1 MTTAQGGGRLK
12 LTSALLLALPPLA
25 AVFFAFALPYAAALA
40 AGLGGS
46 AADYSALRNPALLRL
61 TAFTARQAALSVL
74 LSLAL
79 GLPGAWFI
87 GSGKL
92 RPSSPAYSCLRS
104 LTGIPFAMPP
114 ILVVLGFV
122 LFFGNSGW
130 ANRAIAAAGGL
141 AEGPLRVLY
150 RPSAIILAHGFYNF
164 PLVIRLAGDGIAQ
177 ARKAYAP
184 AAASLG
190 APPLVAAATALFPLV
205 LPSIISA
212 ALLVFLYSFTSFAVV
227 LVLGGGP
234 AATTLAVEIY
244 RYARVSLDFQN
255 AGALALMETLIALAA
270 FVLYLFFES
279 RTSGALEI
287 RDRPM
292 DERRGPGGFI
302 ALAVYAAALFVFV
315 LGPLF
320 SVPLES
326 FLFQP
331 SRTAPAQLSL
341 RWWLALGD
349 RVVPA
354 LARTALLAAFSA
366 TLACVLAAL
375 AAAAVQNLRLASPAG
390 RSPLAA
396 LIRLCAV
403 APLFSSGIVLGF
415 GWLSFYGRGGS
426 QSLPAV
432 AMLHAVTALPFAFNS
447 ISRGLESIPR
457 NTAGAAAALGADPL
471 RRVVTVDMPLTLG
484 RLRSAW
490 GFAAV
495 ISMGELNAVMM
506 LGLENYETL
515 PLLIYRAVGSYRY
528 GTACAAGTTLILACA
543 AAFLLSEA
551 GSPRGGTDGA

>member
-1 MTTAQGGGRLK
+1 
-12 LTSALLLALPPLA
+12 LLLALLPLA

-40 AGLGGS
+40 AGLGAS
-46 AADYSALRNPALLRL
+46 ASGYSALGNPGLLRL
-61 TAFTARQAALSVL
+61 AGFTARQAALSVL
-74 LSLAL
+74 LALAL

-87 GSGKL
+87 GSGRL
-92 RPSSPAYSCLRS
+92 RPSSAAFACLRS

-130 ANRAIAAAGGL
+130 ANRALAGALGL
-141 AEGPLRVLY
+141 EQGPLRVLY

-190 APPLVAAATALFPLV
+190 ASPLMAAVTVLFPLV
-205 LPSIISA
+205 LPSIVSA
-212 ALLVFLYSFTSFAVV
+212 ALLAFLYSFASFAVV

-244 RYARVSLDFQN
+244 RYARISLDFHN
-255 AGALALMETLIALAA
+255 AGALALMETLIAAA
-270 FVLYLFFES
+270 VFVLYLFFER
-279 RTSGALEI
+279 RTAGAMEI
-287 RDRPM
+287 WERPL
-292 DERRGPGGFI
+292 DERRGQGGRL
-302 ALAVYAAALFVFV
+302 ALGVYALALFVFV
-315 LGPLF
+315 LGPLL

-326 FLFQP
+326 FLYQP
-331 SRTAPAQLSL
+331 SRGAPARLSL
-341 RWWLALGD
+341 RWWFALGD
-349 RVVPA
+349 RVAPA
-354 LARTALLAAFSA
+354 LARTALLAALSA

-375 AAAAVQNLRLASPAG
+375 AAAAAQNLKLASPSG
-390 RSPLAA
+390 RSSPAS
-396 LIRLCAV
+396 LIRFCAV
-403 APLFSSGIVLGF
+403 MPLFSSGIGLGF
-415 GWLSFYGRGGS
+415 GWLSLYGRDHS
-426 QSLPAV
+426 RSLFAV
-432 AMLHAVTALPFAFNS
+432 AVLHAVTALPFAFNS

-457 NTAGAAAALGADPL
+457 NTANAAAALGADPL
-471 RRVVTVDMPLTLG
+471 RRALTVDIPLTLG

-490 GFAAV
+490 GFSAV

-543 AAFLLSEA
+543 AAFALSDA
-551 GSPRGGTDGA
+551 GRRKDGA